1 MEGMN
6 LDQLILRH
14 LEQQEISDQ
23 RVLLERLQAEGL
35 DLTLAT
41 LSRHLKKLNVRKEAG
56 AYKRMPAPPVVPVP
70 FTTIKVRPNL
80 IIVKT
85 GSGLAQALGLALDT
99 SDLRYLAGTVAG
111 DDTLM
116 CAPFEADQ
124 LDALEIEIRK
134 RLSEGLGLDYA

>member
-1 MEGMN
+1 MN

-23 RVLLERLQAEGL
+23 RVLLDLLEADGL

-56 AYKRMPAPPVVPVP
+56 VYQRMEPPPIVPVP
-70 FTTIKVRPNL
+70 FTTTKVRPNL
-80 IIVKT
+80 LIVKT
-85 GSGLAQALGLALDT
+85 GSGLAQALALALDR
-99 SDLRYLAGTVAG
+99 SDLRHLAGTVAG
-111 DDTLM
+111 DDTLF
-116 CAPFEADQ
+116 CAPFESEH
-124 LDALEIEIRK
+124 LDALEIEVRK

>member
-1 MEGMN
+1 MN
-6 LDQLILRH
+6 LDQLILHH

-35 DLTLAT
+35 ELTLAT

-56 AYKRMPAPPVVPVP
+56 VYRRMAPSPVVPVP
-70 FTTIKVRPNL
+70 FTIIKVRPNL
-80 IIVKT
+80 LIVKT
-85 GSGLAQALGLALDT
+85 GSGLAQALALALDT

-111 DDTLM
+111 DDTLF
-116 CAPFEADQ
+116 CAPFESEQ
-124 LDALEIEIRK
+124 LDALEVEVRK